1 MRILSLSPAAMLFVL
16 GGCSGD
22 APTYD
27 GISMIDFFPFDGARD
42 AEYVNDDTTVG
53 WKMLAHMVPE
63 PEVIDNREIAT
74 FEYRKDDGTLLYA
87 VKWSVRSHQPIQ
99 IEAWA
104 DGTGEFVTFDPPIA
118 VADSAM
124 LTGESVTTETGGMT
138 FTGTYVGPEDCTVI
152 WGGLDWEDCAH
163 IRLDDGDGDDMAG
176 PKFAGDYWFVTR
188 YGQAWART
196 TGYTQPW
203 KLSDYD
209 WDTGA

>member
-1 MRILSLSPAAMLFVL
+1 
-16 GGCSGD
+16 
-22 APTYD
+22 
-27 GISMIDFFPFDGARD
+27 MIDFFPFDGGRD

-63 PEVIDNREIAT
+63 PEVVDNREIAT
-74 FEYRKDDGTLLYA
+74 FEYRMDDGTLLYA

-138 FTGTYVGPEDCTVI
+138 FTGTYVGAEDCTVI
-152 WGGLDWEDCAH
+152 WGGLEWEDCAH